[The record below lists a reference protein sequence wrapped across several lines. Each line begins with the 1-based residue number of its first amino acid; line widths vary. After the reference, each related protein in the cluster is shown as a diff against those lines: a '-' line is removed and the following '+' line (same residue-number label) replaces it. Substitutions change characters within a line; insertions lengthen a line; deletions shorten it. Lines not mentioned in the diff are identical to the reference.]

1 MDLESKFR
9 GNSKQADHT
18 NNFFQYQHSWVK
30 LLKCYLIF
38 FLNLVPHRVQRNL
51 IAVLSPMLSRFY
63 KSLKL
68 LTLKTNL
75 NIDYNFNIC
84 NLSKYFAQ
92 KVINPAE
99 EIKCILQPWH
109 KIFNIRYFLVTK
121 LFTFL
126 KATSFGNFVMF
137 LTDPV

>member
-9 GNSKQADHT
+9 GNSKQADHK
-18 NNFFQYQHSWVK
+18 NNFFQYQHKLVK

-99 EIKCILQPWH
+99 EIKCI
-109 KIFNIRYFLVTK
+109 FA
-121 LFTFL
+121 TF
-126 KATSFGNFVMF
+126 A
-137 LTDPV
+137 